1 MSQPVGLM
9 AGQHFSGIHSESA
22 GRLVVSMYLI
32 THRNFASKVEQEPL
46 SFGGAGRAH
55 PI

>member
-1 MSQPVGLM
+1 MSQPVSLTT
-9 AGQHFSGIHSESA
+9 GQHFSGIRLESA
-22 GRLVVSMYLI
+22 GRLVVFVYLI
-32 THRNFASKVEQEPL
+32 AHRNFVSKVEQEPL